1 MPFTLLGR
9 GEPDRVQTGVVSA
22 ELFEVLGVTP
32 LLGRTFRAGED
43 RPGAEPV
50 LVLSHSYWRR
60 RFGGDPGI
68 VGQTFEMND
77 RVHTVVGVLPPM
89 PQYPDENDVYMPVS
103 SCPFRSRERFIENR
117 EARMMHVFARL
128 RDGVTVEQARSD
140 LAVVADRLREE
151 HPEAYATPAGLR
163 LDAVPLKEE
172 LTRPAR
178 PTLLLLLGTVGFVLL
193 LVCANV
199 ANLILARLLR
209 RNQEMAVRTALGAGR
224 GRLLRQ
230 VLVESMLLAL
240 AGGALGLLLA
250 GAGLD
255 MLVAFAAR
263 FTPRA
268 AEVGI
273 DSGVLLF
280 TLLVAVAT
288 GIASGLLPAALSRQ
302 EPAAALSAG
311 GSRSTAGRRRAR
323 SLLVVL
329 QLALSFLLLA
339 GAGLMLRS
347 LLALERV
354 DPGFQPGNVLT
365 ATLVLNWSRYT
376 GSSELLAFFR
386 PLLAEVESSPGVVS
400 AALAETFPLNQESP
414 SEESV
419 LIEGRPRDA
428 ADPAPPVDLRRAS
441 PRYFETIGVPLLA
454 GRAFA
459 SQDRA
464 DAAAVAIVNRAMA
477 RASWAEGSPLGRR
490 ISTDGGATWRTV
502 VGVVGDVRQHGL
514 ASEVRP
520 EVYVPFEQSPT
531 LAATLL
537 VRTAGDPRAFSGP
550 LREAVH
556 ALDPEQPVEEV
567 RTLEEVRGEALA
579 SPRLTAALLALFAG
593 LALVVSAAGV
603 SGVVAFSVSQRT
615 REIGL
620 RMALGAR
627 QETVLGMVLLEG
639 MALALAGL
647 ALGIAGALAVSRLL
661 SGLLYGVG
669 PTDPVTYGAVSLTLL
684 AAAAVACWIPAQR
697 ATTVDPMVALRSQ

>member
-1 MPFTLLGR
+1 M
-9 GEPDRVQTGVVSA
+9 QTGVVSA

>member
-1 MPFTLLGR
+1 MNGFLHDLRYGVRTFAKAPGFSAVLVLILALGIGANTAIFSVVRGVLLRPLPYAEGERIVHVTKQASLATAEGYFSVPEIRDLKSGSRTLTAIVEYHSMPFTLLGR

-22 ELFEVLGVTP
+22 ELFEVLGVKP
-32 LLGRTFRAGED
+32 LLGRTFRPGED

-117 EARMMHVFARL
+117 EARMMHVFAQL

-140 LAVVADRLREE
+140 LAVVADRLRGE

-199 ANLILARLLR
+199 ANLVLARLLR
-209 RNQEMAVRTALGAGR
+209 RHQEMAVRTALGAGR

-230 VLVESMLLAL
+230 VLVESLLLAL

-268 AEVGI
+268 AEVEI

-288 GIASGLLPAALSRQ
+288 GVASGLLPAALSRQ
-302 EPAAALSAG
+302 EPADALKAG
-311 GSRSTAGRRRAR
+311 GSRATAGRRRAR

-329 QLALSFLLLA
+329 QFALSFLLLA

-354 DPGFQPGNVLT
+354 DPGFRPGNVLT

-376 GSSELLAFFR
+376 SSSELLAFFR
-386 PLLAEVESSPGVVS
+386 PLLAE
-400 AALAETFPLNQESP
+400 
-414 SEESV
+414 
-419 LIEGRPRDA
+419 
-428 ADPAPPVDLRRAS
+428 
-441 PRYFETIGVPLLA
+441 
-454 GRAFA
+454 
-459 SQDRA
+459 
-464 DAAAVAIVNRAMA
+464 
-477 RASWAEGSPLGRR
+477 
-490 ISTDGGATWRTV
+490 
-502 VGVVGDVRQHGL
+502 
-514 ASEVRP
+514 
-520 EVYVPFEQSPT
+520 
-531 LAATLL
+531 
-537 VRTAGDPRAFSGP
+537 
-550 LREAVH
+550 
-556 ALDPEQPVEEV
+556 
-567 RTLEEVRGEALA
+567 
-579 SPRLTAALLALFAG
+579 
-593 LALVVSAAGV
+593 
-603 SGVVAFSVSQRT
+603 
-615 REIGL
+615 
-620 RMALGAR
+620 
-627 QETVLGMVLLEG
+627 
-639 MALALAGL
+639 
-647 ALGIAGALAVSRLL
+647 
-661 SGLLYGVG
+661 
-669 PTDPVTYGAVSLTLL
+669 
-684 AAAAVACWIPAQR
+684 
-697 ATTVDPMVALRSQ
+697 